1 MERNDEKMALPCIKQ
16 FQKAGVNKMVWKR
29 QKNKYINGGLFT
41 EAILYFNST

>member
-29 QKNKYINGGLFT
+29 QKNKYTNVQISRT
-41 EAILYFNST
+41 EQIL